1 MDKTLQALLMTDYA
15 AYCTYVHHGQWKPTP
30 FHKYLCMVVQNF
42 IEADTGH
49 AYDILVLSTPPQIGK
64 SVTVTETLPSWLM
77 GRNPEARI
85 IEISYSEDFAKRF
98 GRRNKQKIEE
108 FGNEIFGIQVGDPN
122 TNLDFE
128 LKGHRGG
135 MISRGA
141 LSGVTGKSADYMIID
156 DPVKNREEADSET
169 QRDKL
174 WDEWQNSYKT
184 RFQAHTKVI
193 LIMTRWHE
201 DDLAG
206 RIIANE
212 ENVSVVNIPLEAE
225 ENDPLGRQVGD
236 AICPEIGK
244 DNAWLA
250 DFKKGF
256 MNKEGSRAWNAL
268 FQGHPT
274 GLEGNLF
281 KREWWQFYDELPE
294 IVDWGMSVD
303 AAFKDGEDNDFVAIQ
318 VWGKTGAN
326 MYLIDRVKA
335 HLNLPDTIRE
345 IVRLRSLYPMCKTT
359 LIEDKANG
367 SAIIN
372 MLRND
377 LSGIIAVQ
385 PKGGKVARANAVV
398 GTVESGN
405 VYLPRNKRWVGEFIE
420 EFASFPNGVHD
431 DEVDCA
437 TQMWNRMIYS
447 ASNLKSIKKIDIMEK
462 CFPNYKPASKKA
474 LTVGRGSKIRRV

>member
-1 MDKTLQALLMTDYA
+1 MDKVLQALLMTDYA
-15 AYCTYVHHGQWKPTP
+15 AYCAYVHHGTWKATP
-30 FHKYLCMVVQNF
+30 FHKYLCMIVQNF

-49 AYDILVLSTPPQIGK
+49 AYDILVLSTPPQVGK

-77 GRNPEARI
+77 GRNPESRI

-108 FGNEIFGIQVGDPN
+108 FGNEIFGIQIGDPN

-212 ENVSVVNIPLEAE
+212 ENVTVVNIPLEAE
-225 ENDPLGRQVGD
+225 ENDPLGRKVGD

-244 DNAWLA
+244 DNDWLK

-256 MNKEGSRAWNAL
+256 MSKEGSRAWNAL

-281 KREWWQFYDELPE
+281 KREWWQYYDELPE
-294 IVDWGMSVD
+294 ISYWCMSVD

-318 VWGKTGAN
+318 VWGKTRAN
-326 MYLIDRVKA
+326 MYLVDRVKA

-345 IVRLRSLYPMCKTT
+345 IVRLRNMYPMCKTT

-372 MLRND
+372 ILRKD
-377 LSGIIAVQ
+377 LTGIIAVN
-385 PKGGKVARANAVV
+385 PKGGKIARANAIV
-398 GTVESGN
+398 GAVESGN
-405 VYLPRNKRWVGEFIE
+405 VFLPSNKRWVGEYIE
-420 EFASFPNGVHD
+420 EFAAFPNGAHD
-431 DEVDCA
+431 DECDSTSQA
-437 TQMWNRMIYS
+437 LNHMIYS
-447 ASNLKSIKKIDIMEK
+447 KSELKSKTPIDIMEK
-462 CFPNYKPASKKA
+462 FFPGYKPKSKA
-474 LTVGRGSKIRRV
+474 TVGRGSKIRRV